1 MKLEHRLLGAAATST
16 ELARA
21 LVRANGVVNE
31 KLFTDDDDK
40 AVFATIESVLR
51 DGKGSVMTPALVV
64 ERLGSKGAVIS
75 AATDADI
82 EGAVTTFRADVAHLV
97 QCVQARQLKALAL
110 EASSDIND
118 TGGIRDTT
126 YQAFRDLANAPDP
139 SMLGV
144 RRDTN
149 FLAVAQRPKRPD
161 RLVHFGF
168 TDADGDAASYV
179 MGGKRFAGG
188 FRTSDL
194 IVVGAVSGVGKTT
207 WSFETAMRALWL
219 FNTINNQHRQAMLF
233 SAEQPSDEAALIA
246 GLTKAGRWYEPLRA
260 QQAEVHLLDQGDY
273 GAPTVENV
281 VAHIVEHVH
290 SQVAADR
297 KNGLSR
303 AEIRG
308 RLPLVIVVDYAKLF
322 APRGIP
328 YVQGIES
335 VAAILKQRIA
345 LGEAFDS
352 AANPELDGYGPAVIL
367 PTQVKPPKVM
377 AKADKEGWR
386 PDLDDIA
393 DCRAIVDWADCVVLL
408 HREDDQEGG
417 PASMRLAKMRR
428 ARRSDWYDVN
438 FENGRWSNN
447 PQEQRQGFHAATA
460 PWYLAHH
467 EAAAKLRAERAAAR
481 SAS

>member
-1 MKLEHRLLGAAATST
+1 MSSATAGAG
-16 ELARA
+16 ARA
-21 LVRANGVVNE
+21 
-31 KLFTDDDDK
+31 
-40 AVFATIESVLR
+40 
-51 DGKGSVMTPALVV
+51 PW
-64 ERLGSKGAVIS
+64 
-75 AATDADI
+75 
-82 EGAVTTFRADVAHLV
+82 
-97 QCVQARQLKALAL
+97 
-110 EASSDIND
+110 
-118 TGGIRDTT
+118 
-126 YQAFRDLANAPDP
+126 
-139 SMLGV
+139 
-144 RRDTN
+144 
-149 FLAVAQRPKRPD
+149 
-161 RLVHFGF
+161 LVHFGF
-168 TDADGDAASYV
+168 TDPDGDAASYV
-179 MGGKRFAGG
+179 MGGQRFAGG

-194 IVVGAVSGVGKTT
+194 TVVGAVSGVGKTT
-207 WSFETAMRALWL
+207 WSIESAMRSLWL
-219 FNTINNQHRQAMLF
+219 FNTINNQHRQAMVF
-233 SAEQPSDEAALIA
+233 SAEQPSDETALIA
-246 GLTKAGRWYEPLRA
+246 GLTKAGRWYQAFLA
-260 QQAEVHLLDQGDY
+260 QQAQVHLLDQGDY
-273 GAPTVENV
+273 GPPTVENV
-281 VAHIVEHVH
+281 VAHVVEHVH
-290 SQVAADR
+290 SQVTAGR
-297 KNGLSR
+297 KDGLSLT
-303 AEIRG
+303 EIKG
-308 RLPLVIVVDYAKLF
+308 RLPLIVVVDYAKLF

-352 AANPELDGYGPAVIL
+352 AAHPELEGYGPAVIL